1 MSMRWGR
8 LLAIRSLRADRQSVS
23 GALCLD
29 VPQSWTEAQAACR
42 SAVWMHLRSLP
53 PLRTRVPSTTM
64 TAASTKRT
72 GLAGRWWRRS
82 PPSSLH
88 RLLGRH
94 SAPTAGPTAI
104 TQLQGP
110 VRSTACRATTYHSL
124 RTPQGRQN
132 RAAIL
137 TGIRGRILPVGSF
150 NR

>member
-64 TAASTKRT
+64 TAASTKRSS
-72 GLAGRWWRRS
+72 LAGRWWRRS
-82 PPSSLH
+82 LPSSLH

-94 SAPTAGPTAI
+94 SAPIAGPTAI
-104 TQLQGP
+104 YEATAGP
-110 VRSTACRATTYHSL
+110 VRSTACRATTGHSL
-124 RTPQGRQN
+124 RTPQGR
-132 RAAIL
+132 IGPL
-137 TGIRGRILPVGSF
+137 F
-150 NR
+150 